1 MSRSGDRV
9 VLDTNLL
16 VSAVL
21 FAESVPARALFA
33 ALDRCVVLVSEE
45 AIFELAEVLGR
56 PKFDRYLSAKER
68 SRFLAAL
75 LRQSELVEVEAAVR
89 ACRDPRDDKFLSLAL
104 AGSAT
109 TIVSGDEDLLI
120 LDPFQGIRIL
130 RPAGF
135 LVGMEPA

>member
-1 MSRSGDRV
+1 MSKSVDRV

-45 AIFELAEVLGR
+45 SILELADVLGR
-56 PKFDRYLSAKER
+56 PKFDRYVSAKER

-75 LRQSELVEVEAAVR
+75 LRQSELVEVDIAVR
-89 ACRDPRDDKFLSLAL
+89 VCRNPRDDKFLSLAL

-120 LDPFQGIRIL
+120 LDSFQGIRIL